1 MSRLLALNETS
12 LLSPQ
17 ESSNGLAES
26 LGDRMEV
33 DSMDER
39 MSIVK
44 SDYGTQPSLKVETSN
59 SGMEK
64 MSISAEVEDGEPQLS
79 SAEVAR
85 NLAVFRHVQSVMEA
99 ALRQWDEA
107 HPIKIRS
114 CLNEDDI
121 YIDLADEDFENLI
134 FGRRAD
140 APGYIMGGISLTK
153 QREIVQIG
161 QLRKKLFATAI
172 GELYDWN
179 DDDKGLYFALDGNVY
194 CSSLRHGSPSCK
206 DGWYHVAVDYSFRL
220 ESIFPNDILADISEY
235 EKEE

>member
-1 MSRLLALNETS
+1 MSRFLALNGTGW
-12 LLSPQ
+12 LSPQ
-17 ESSNGLAES
+17 ESSKGLAE
-26 LGDRMEV
+26 LVGDRMEV

-44 SDYGTQPSLKVETSN
+44 SDYGAQPSLKVETS

-64 MSISAEVEDGEPQLS
+64 TSISAEVEDGEPQLS

-107 HPIKIRS
+107 HPIKLRS
-114 CLNEDDI
+114 CLNEDYI
-121 YIDLADEDFENLI
+121 YIDLPEEDFENLI

-140 APGYIMGGISLTK
+140 APGYIMGGISLMK

-206 DGWYHVAVDYSFRL
+206 DGWYHVAVDYAFRL
-220 ESIFPNDILADISEY
+220 ESIFPNDILTPIQD
-235 EKEE
+235 